1 MSGIKFTTITLSDA
15 IKAQLSRDNAKS
27 QYEKNLKI
35 LYKTKANF
43 ESKYG
48 KKLYQLDKDIEKI
61 IGKMRSKSNIKLDER
76 NNYPYKDYKY
86 EQGIIK
92 HEEMDIDNA
101 TNEIYNIQ
109 RKVAEFDKIML
120 EAEKETAHQAQL
132 LSRLQNSSSYLKN
145 RGSESEF
152 INKYEI
158 EFLKKKQA
166 LEKKLAI
173 PAFVFSDDLQIAR
186 QNLSKYKN
194 ELKTIKN
201 EIINFEST
209 WSSKLEEIY
218 EIENEDLKIKSDI
231 QKEYR
236 KIKTIENKEINASI
250 DDSSNT
256 INEIKTR
263 KNILQKMDFSEYF
276 TECTSMFSAIDSFL
290 KLSDL
295 QPEFCIKKCNELIHD
310 LDILERKYDRL
321 LNESLDMKFDISY
334 CLSPLTEKKQ
344 YYTLNFQLKV
354 SEIEKETAL
363 FLQEKIVDKNSYQ
376 TLLKKI
382 LALKEEMNN
391 EDMMFVEREYL
402 AKTLMESMLRLGY
415 DVSYTFKEHEKYR
428 EYPLDGEFKLT
439 NKIFIN
445 ISISIDN
452 KFYAHVIYK
461 SSDTQISNEE
471 MEMIKDEVK
480 RWEEGYK
487 VLANDLHNRGIEF
500 NSGWIE
506 ELTPDNITILVEDQS
521 SEQFYSTEQ
530 KKRYR
535 NTDQGED

>member
-166 LEKKLAI
+166 LEKNWLY
-173 PAFVFSDDLQIAR
+173 Q
-186 QNLSKYKN
+186 
-194 ELKTIKN
+194 
-201 EIINFEST
+201 
-209 WSSKLEEIY
+209 
-218 EIENEDLKIKSDI
+218 
-231 QKEYR
+231 
-236 KIKTIENKEINASI
+236 
-250 DDSSNT
+250 
-256 INEIKTR
+256 
-263 KNILQKMDFSEYF
+263 
-276 TECTSMFSAIDSFL
+276 
-290 KLSDL
+290 
-295 QPEFCIKKCNELIHD
+295 H
-310 LDILERKYDRL
+310 
-321 LNESLDMKFDISY
+321 
-334 CLSPLTEKKQ
+334 
-344 YYTLNFQLKV
+344 
-354 SEIEKETAL
+354 L
-363 FLQEKIVDKNSYQ
+363 FFPMI
-376 TLLKKI
+376 
-382 LALKEEMNN
+382 
-391 EDMMFVEREYL
+391 
-402 AKTLMESMLRLGY
+402 
-415 DVSYTFKEHEKYR
+415 
-428 EYPLDGEFKLT
+428 FKLPD
-439 NKIFIN
+439 KI
-445 ISISIDN
+445 
-452 KFYAHVIYK
+452 
-461 SSDTQISNEE
+461 
-471 MEMIKDEVK
+471 
-480 RWEEGYK
+480 
-487 VLANDLHNRGIEF
+487 
-500 NSGWIE
+500 
-506 ELTPDNITILVEDQS
+506 
-521 SEQFYSTEQ
+521 
-530 KKRYR
+530 
-535 NTDQGED
+535 